1 MSKVKPPVE
10 VAVAVLHYQARY
22 LLAYRHKAQHQGE
35 RFEFVGG
42 KIETDE
48 TAQAALVREVQEEIG
63 LALSREQLTKLGRI
77 THNYGDKQV
86 RLHIYDVAMTA
97 RQYESFATVSKG
109 CEGQP
114 LRWVDKSALL
124 AGEFP
129 LPAANLP
136 ILTWLTLPTEIIITH
151 ELGCFSQENHP
162 QESHPI
168 DAWTE
173 YHAEHLPHGS
183 TVYIRPKVDSKL
195 VEAVGNIEQRAGQGQ
210 QPEQQAN
217 LVTLTA
223 VMALITA
230 RADIK
235 VILPELLVSK
245 PEDDLTYSEQRD
257 TPDNTAIKR
266 LLAELNQV
274 IAAQRVLAQHCS
286 HKTLIEYVDTLAQAK
301 KSASSPDNSLVES
314 LLGDKLP
321 LLVSCHDLVSIAA
334 ANTLANHRIQHG
346 QPVVLGAFL
355 SPVCTTLTHPDSTPL
370 GWSKFSQLSERMD
383 LPVIALGG
391 LTPADREQA
400 RGYGG
405 ICVAGIRA
413 FLQEHATYIS

>member
-1 MSKVKPPVE
+1 MSKVKPHVE

-42 KIETDE
+42 KIEADE
-48 TAQAALVREVQEEIG
+48 TAQVALVREVQEEIG

-77 THNYGDKQV
+77 AHNYGDKQV
-86 RLHIYDVAMTA
+86 RLHIYDVVMTA
-97 RQYESFATVSKG
+97 GQYESFATVSKG

-124 AGEFP
+124 AGDFP

-136 ILTWLTLPTEIIITH
+136 ILTWLTLPSEIIITH
-151 ELGCFSQENHP
+151 ELEHFY

-183 TVYIRPKVDSKL
+183 TVYIRPKVDSKV
-195 VEAVGNIEQRAGQGQ
+195 VEAVGSI
-210 QPEQQAN
+210 EQQAS

-223 VMALITA
+223 VLALITA

-235 VILPELLVSK
+235 VILPELVVSK
-245 PEDDLTYSEQRD
+245 PEDDLTYSEQGG

-334 ANTLANHRIQHG
+334 ANNLANHRIQHG

-355 SPVCTTLTHPDSTPL
+355 SPVCTTLTHPDSAPL

-391 LTPADREQA
+391 LTPADHEQA

-413 FLQEHATYIS
+413 FLQERATYIS